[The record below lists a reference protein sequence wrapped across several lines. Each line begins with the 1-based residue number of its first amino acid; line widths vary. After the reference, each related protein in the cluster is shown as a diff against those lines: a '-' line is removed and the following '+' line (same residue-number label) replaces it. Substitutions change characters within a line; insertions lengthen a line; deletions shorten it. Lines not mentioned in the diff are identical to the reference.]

1 MSSASRGAGAIAV
14 GSVIERLSNLQNLIK
29 RDYSAYSDEFRLQ
42 HRNFL
47 AELEIF
53 RLQPST
59 DAETF
64 KALVTFL
71 SHVSVCYPAELAAF
85 PLQLTELLVEHAD
98 ALHAD
103 VRRVVA
109 QALILMRN
117 RGGIE
122 ALPLLKVCFRL
133 FRVKDKLVRCEVLG
147 ARP

>member
-1 MSSASRGAGAIAV
+1 M
-14 GSVIERLSNLQNLIK
+14 
-29 RDYSAYSDEFRLQ
+29 
-42 HRNFL
+42 
-47 AELEIF
+47 
-53 RLQPST
+53 QPST

-71 SHVSVCYPAELAAF
+71 SHVSICYPVDLAMF

-98 ALHAD
+98 SLHAD

-109 QALILMRN
+109 QALILIRN

-133 FRVKDKLVRCEVLG
+133 FRVKDKLVSRCCRSVDLFIG
-147 ARP
+147 VKGMCV